1 MSKGKTRER
10 QLQEEKKRA
19 RTFERKNM
27 RAEERKIMDKM
38 REMSERERRKSRS
51 ETKWEKVSDGRED
64 ARVREEAEGDVA

>member
-1 MSKGKTRER
+1 
-10 QLQEEKKRA
+10 
-19 RTFERKNM
+19 M

-38 REMSERERRKSRS
+38 RERDKMREMNEKERRGSRS